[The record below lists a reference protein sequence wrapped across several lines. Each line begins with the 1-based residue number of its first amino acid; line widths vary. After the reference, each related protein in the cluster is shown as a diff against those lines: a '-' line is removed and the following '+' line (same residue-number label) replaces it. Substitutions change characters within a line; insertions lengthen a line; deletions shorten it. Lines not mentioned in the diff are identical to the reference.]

1 MRSIPAKLVTWDEIA
16 EWCADLGRMIVE
28 SGYRP
33 DALIGLARGGWV
45 PSRLVCD
52 ELVSK
57 NLISLKTQHWGVTA
71 TKDGKARLVGGLQED
86 IEGKN
91 VLIIDDITDTGD
103 SLKLAYDH
111 AEAMSPERVKTATML
126 HITHS
131 NFVPDFYAREVVK
144 ENWTW
149 FVFPWNYYEDMSTFI
164 REILATGPLRDRDVL
179 SQLRKNHGIL
189 MTEGRLEHTLGRLA
203 KLGFIRRTGETWGII
218 VEEKQDSV

>member
-16 EWCADLGRMIVE
+16 EWCSSLGDMIVG

-33 DALIGLARGGWV
+33 DAVIGLARGGWV
-45 PSRLVCD
+45 PSRLICD

-71 TKDGKARLVGGLQED
+71 SKDGTARLVGGIQED
-86 IEGKN
+86 IAGKD

-103 SLKLAYDH
+103 SLRLAHEH
-111 AEAMSPERVKTATML
+111 AASMSAGTVRTATML

-131 NFVPDFYAREVVK
+131 KFVPDYFAKEVVK

-164 REILATGPLRDRDVL
+164 REILAERPLREREIGSL
-179 SQLRKNHGIL
+179 LRKNHGIL
-189 MTEGRLEHTLGRLA
+189 MSEGRLSRTLARLEL
-203 KLGFIRRTGETWGII
+203 LGLIRKNEDAWNLI
-218 VEEKQDSV
+218 VEEKQESQ